1 LDHGVNFSTLDNEMK
16 QIPMKAVLSG
26 LVLLCVHASAGA
38 IDGRTS
44 LQWNEPDATAQAAPQ
59 ALPGPAPLPEHVP
72 LPELSA
78 QSVLVLDQ
86 ETGQPLLEKNPTVQT
101 PIASITKLMTA
112 MLVIDAAQPL
122 DEKITITDADRDT
135 LKGTGSRL
143 AIGSS
148 YTRGQLLHLALIASD
163 NRAAHALGR
172 TYPGGLG
179 RFVAT
184 MNRTAKAL
192 GMNNTVYVEPTGL
205 SSGNRSTALDLAR
218 LADHAYQNYPEIRHI
233 SATGHYTLGNQRV
246 VVKKKRQKAKVY
258 YRPVAFNNTNRFTRA
273 EDWNIGLSKT
283 GFINEAGHC
292 LVMQAEVADRD
303 VIIVLLDARGTSN
316 RAGDATRI
324 KEWLESASPQDA
336 SPAYKPAS
344 RT

>member
-1 LDHGVNFSTLDNEMK
+1 MK
-16 QIPMKAVLSG
+16 TVLSG
-26 LVLLCVHASAGA
+26 LVLLCVHASAAA
-38 IDGRTS
+38 IDGRTPVQ
-44 LQWNEPDATAQAAPQ
+44 LDAASAAAQFAPQ
-59 ALPGPAPLPEHVP
+59 SHDAALV
-72 LPELSA
+72 PELSA

-86 ETGQPLLEKNPTVQT
+86 ETGRTLLAKNANMQT

-122 DEKITITDADRDT
+122 DEHITISDEDRDT
-135 LKGTGSRL
+135 IKGTGSRL
-143 AIGSS
+143 SIGSS

-172 TYPGGLG
+172 TYPGGLQ

-184 MNRTAKAL
+184 MNRTAQAL
-192 GMNNTVYVEPTGL
+192 GMNDTVYVEPTGL
-205 SSGNRSTALDLAR
+205 SSGNQSTANDLAR
-218 LADHAYQNYPEIRHI
+218 LADHAYRNYPEIRHI
-233 SATGHYTLGNQRV
+233 TSTGYYTLGTQRV
-246 VVKKKRQKAKVY
+246 VVKKKRHKAKVY

-273 EDWNIGLSKT
+273 DDWNIGLSKT

-303 VIIVLLDARGTSN
+303 VIIVLLDAQGRNN
-316 RAGDATRI
+316 RAGDAVRI
-324 KEWLESASPQDA
+324 KEWLESGALPDDPPS
-336 SPAYKPAS
+336 YKPAS